1 VVDMERSKDWIRQA
15 ERDLESAR
23 AQKEDGFYEWS
34 SFISQQAAEKAVK
47 AVFQKLGIE
56 AWGHSLFELLK
67 GLREEV
73 GVPEEILNS
82 GRYLDKFYIPTRY
95 PNGWPAGSPF
105 EYITEEDAENAIIH
119 SEKIIRFCKDILS
132 G

>member
-1 VVDMERSKDWIRQA
+1 MERSKDWIRQA